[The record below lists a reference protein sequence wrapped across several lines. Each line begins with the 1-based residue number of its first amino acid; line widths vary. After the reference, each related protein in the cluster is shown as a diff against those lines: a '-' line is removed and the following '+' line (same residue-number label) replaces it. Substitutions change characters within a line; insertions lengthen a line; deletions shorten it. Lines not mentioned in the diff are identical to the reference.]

1 MKKIIKKNNPFFTT
15 IKSLIEDARQNVV
28 QVVNTTMVYTYFEI
42 GKKIVEEQQQGATRA
57 IYGKGLIEELSTIL
71 TNDFGRGW
79 SVDNLERMRRFYT
92 LYSISASDLR
102 KFKNSSKSNPVSIT
116 KKSIYP
122 TFKLSWSHYLFLMQI
137 EDVNER
143 KFYEIESIENNW
155 KLNELKRQFNTSLY
169 ERLALSRDKKKVKE
183 LSTKGH
189 IITKAA
195 DLIKEPYIL
204 EFLSLK
210 EEEVYSEND
219 LESAIFNKMSEFLL
233 ELGKGF
239 TFVAR
244 QKRITFDEE
253 HFRIDLVFYNRIL
266 KCFVIIDLKLGKLTH
281 QDLGQM
287 QMYVNYY
294 DEEIK
299 LPDENKTVGIVLC
312 RSKHN
317 AIVEYT
323 LPKDNKQIFASQY
336 KMILPSKRSLTNILK
351 KI

>member
-1 MKKIIKKNNPFFTT
+1 MKIKKNHTFFSN
-15 IKSLIEDARQNVV
+15 IKSLIENARQNVV

-42 GKKIVEEQQQGATRA
+42 GKKIVEEQQQGAARA
-57 IYGKGLIEELSTIL
+57 AYGKALIIELSVML
-71 TNDFGRGW
+71 TNEFGRGW

-92 LYSISASDLR
+92 MYSISASDLR
-102 KFKNSSKSNPVSIT
+102 KLKKPENSFSVRNT
-116 KKSIYP
+116 KKSKFPI
-122 TFKLSWSHYLFLMQI
+122 FKLSWSHYLFLMQI
-137 EDVNER
+137 EDVSER
-143 KFYEIESIENNW
+143 KFYEIESIEGGW
-155 KLNELKRQFNTSLY
+155 KLDELKRQYNTSLY
-169 ERLALSRDKKKVKE
+169 ERLALSRDKTKVKE
-183 LSTKGH
+183 LATKGQ

-204 EFLSLK
+204 EFLSLR
-210 EEEVYSEND
+210 EESAYSEND

-299 LPDENKTVGIVLC
+299 LPDENKTIGIVLC
-312 RSKHN
+312 KSKHN

-336 KMILPSKRSLTNILK
+336 KMILPSKRLLTSILK
-351 KI
+351 KV